1 MAWTQAD
8 LDVINA
14 AIAIGAKRV
23 RFQSHEV
30 EYHSLGDLL
39 RARDAIK
46 GELESVGNSGGSII
60 LVEYQSGA

>member
-14 AIAIGAKRV
+14 AIATGAKRV

-46 GELESVGNSGGSII
+46 GEIEAVAGSAAMLLTEYDGG
-60 LVEYQSGA
+60 Y